1 MRIGDKVLI
10 PFPFSE
16 LNKTKVR
23 PAVVIT
29 ETKDKYKDLVVSA
42 ISSVVPKKLSERE
55 FVIESDNVN
64 KLRVNSIV
72 KTDRIVT
79 VKRNE
84 MIAELGKLTDREL
97 QTFKSILLEMIR

>member
-1 MRIGDKVLI
+1 MIFGDIILI

-16 LNKTKVR
+16 LTRNKIR

-42 ISSVVPKKLSERE
+42 ISSVVPEKLSERE
-55 FVIESDNVN
+55 FIVYATKTN
-64 KLRVNSIV
+64 KLRIDSIV

-79 VKRNE
+79 IKRNDL
-84 MIAELGKLTDREL
+84 IAKLGRLNDKEK
-97 QTFKSILLEMIR
+97 QQFKSVLISMIG

>member
-1 MRIGDKVLI
+1 MRMGEIILI

-42 ISSVVPKKLSERE
+42 ISSVLPEKLSDRE
-55 FVIESDNVN
+55 FIINTGN
-64 KLRVNSIV
+64 TNNLRVVSVV

-84 MIAELGKLTDREL
+84 LIAKLGKLTDNEL
-97 QTFKSILLEMIR
+97 QTFKSILIEMVS

>member
-1 MRIGDKVLI
+1 MNIGDIVLI

-16 LNKTKVR
+16 LSQVKVR

-42 ISSVVPKKLSERE
+42 ISSVVPTKRSERE
-55 FVIESDNVN
+55 FIIAKSEKNN
-64 KLRVNSIV
+64 LRVRSVV

-79 VKRNE
+79 VKRE
-84 MIAELGKLTDREL
+84 RVIAVIGKLTDNEL
-97 QTFKSILLEMIR
+97 SKFKSILLAMIR

>member
-1 MRIGDKVLI
+1 MNIGDIVLI

-16 LNKTKVR
+16 LSQVKVR

-42 ISSVVPKKLSERE
+42 ISSVVPTNISDRE
-55 FVIESDNVN
+55 FIIAKSEKNN
-64 KLRVNSIV
+64 LRVKSVV

-79 VKRNE
+79 VKRE
-84 MIAELGKLTDREL
+84 KVITVMGKLTGNEL
-97 QTFKSILLEMIR
+97 NKFRSILVAMIR

>member
-55 FVIESDNVN
+55 FVIESDTVN

>member
-1 MRIGDKVLI
+1 MNIGDIVLI

-16 LNKTKVR
+16 LSQIKVR

-42 ISSVVPKKLSERE
+42 ISLVIPSKISERE
-55 FVIESDNVN
+55 FIIPASANN
-64 KLRVNSIV
+64 NLRVKSVV

-79 VKRNE
+79 IKKERVINV
-84 MIAELGKLTDREL
+84 MGKLTDNEL
-97 QTFKSILLEMIR
+97 KKS